1 MQAQA
6 KTYSRLFFIAL
17 LRPLHNGRERSK
29 FGLRSSPVQEHSE
42 QRRPESRPHSRLCKM
57 LSLMAMT
64 ISLFLNGAAVADKV
78 RGKPGSIEVVA
89 PDLVYYASEHD
100 TLTTI
105 AKKFTD
111 KVSHWEAIGKLNQVG
126 NDRAI
131 PIGSKIII
139 PVALLSEEP
148 MQAVVVA
155 LAGSNTET
163 PLKGQERAL
172 ALGDKL
178 NEGSVISTGKNGF
191 LTLELADATRI
202 SLPSNSQVALAKLK
216 MTKFTKSPRTEVK
229 LLQGRVESKVSS
241 LQGNKGRFE
250 VSSKLAMAGV
260 RGTHFRVGVNEHGI
274 ANEVLEGGVAV
285 GQIQKPAA
293 LTLSSGQ
300 GNIVSPSGVGKA
312 IDLLA
317 APQLA
322 DTYQLQQRPTLQF
335 TAMPVAG
342 AATYRAQI
350 SKDAQAQDV
359 VAESMANQLDFKFTN
374 IDDGR
379 YFIRV
384 TAIDANGLEG
394 VPGIYPFTLKARPE
408 PPFQL
413 QPKHKVSAEH
423 VLFKW
428 TQTSAAV
435 SYRLQVASDIQ
446 FKNIVLEQGDKA
458 ALKEAQLSTSALKKG
473 AYFWRVATITETQG
487 SSDQGPYS
495 VPQYFEVIDTPAL
508 PEFKDNGAQTLNF
521 AWPGEPGQSF
531 LVQVA
536 RDSEFKKL
544 ILNKDTDQPN
554 VNLARPESGVYYI
567 RVRTTEADR
576 FRGEFSKPQKFDIE
590 MRWTTSSG
598 DAVQSI
604 SGNIKQEH

>member
-1 MQAQA
+1 MHPLT
-6 KTYSRLFFIAL
+6 KNYTRLFFIAL
-17 LRPLHNGRERSK
+17 FVL
-29 FGLRSSPVQEHSE
+29 
-42 QRRPESRPHSRLCKM
+42 
-57 LSLMAMT
+57 MT
-64 ISLFLNGAAVADKV
+64 ISLLLSAPAAADKV

-100 TLTTI
+100 TLITI

-111 KVSHWEAIGKLNQVG
+111 KVTHWEAIGKLNQIG
-126 NDRAI
+126 NDRTI
-131 PIGSKIII
+131 PIGSKIVI

-148 MQAVVVA
+148 MQAIVVA
-155 LAGSNTET
+155 LAGSNTEA
-163 PLKGQERAL
+163 PLKGQERSL

-202 SLPSNSQVALAKLK
+202 SIPSNSQVALAKLK

-260 RGTHFRVGVNEHGI
+260 RGTHFRVGVNENGI

-300 GNIVSPSGVGKA
+300 GNIVSPTGVGKA
-312 IDLLA
+312 VMLLA

-322 DTYQLQQRPTLQF
+322 DAYQVQQRPTLQF
-335 TAMPVAG
+335 TALPVTDAV
-342 AATYRAQI
+342 AYRAQI
-350 SKDAQAQDV
+350 SKDALAQDV
-359 VAESMANQLDFKFTN
+359 LAESMANQLDFKFN
-374 IDDGR
+374 HIDDGG

-394 VPGIYPFTLKARPE
+394 LPGIYPFTLKARPE
-408 PPFQL
+408 PPFPL

-428 TQTSAAV
+428 TQTSAAK
-435 SYRLQVASDIQ
+435 SYRLQIASDIQ
-446 FKNIVLEQGDKA
+446 FNNIVLDQG
-458 ALKEAQLSTSALKKG
+458 QTTPLSTAQYSTSELKKG
-473 AYFWRVATITETQG
+473 GYFWRVATITETQG
-487 SSDQGPYS
+487 ASDQGPYS
-495 VPQYFEVIDTPAL
+495 VPQYFAVVETLAM
-508 PEFKDNGAQTLNF
+508 PEFKDVGAQQLNF

-536 RDSEFKKL
+536 RDIEFKKL
-544 ILNKDTDQPN
+544 ILNKDTDKPN
-554 VNLARPESGVYYI
+554 VDLARPESGVYYI
-567 RVRTTEADR
+567 RVRTTDADR
-576 FRGEFSKPQKFDIE
+576 FRGEFSKPQKFEIE

-598 DAVQSI
+598 EAVQSI
-604 SGNIKQEH
+604 SGNIKQGH

>member
-1 MQAQA
+1 MHPLT
-6 KTYSRLFFIAL
+6 KNYTRLFFIT
-17 LRPLHNGRERSK
+17 
-29 FGLRSSPVQEHSE
+29 
-42 QRRPESRPHSRLCKM
+42 LCVLM
-57 LSLMAMT
+57 TLSL
-64 ISLFLNGAAVADKV
+64 LFSTPATADKV

-100 TLTTI
+100 TLITI

-111 KVSHWEAIGKLNQVG
+111 KVTHWEAIGKLNQIG
-126 NDRAI
+126 NDRTI
-131 PIGSKIII
+131 PIGSKIVI

-148 MQAVVVA
+148 MQAIVVA
-155 LAGSNTET
+155 LAGSNTEA

-202 SLPSNSQVALAKLK
+202 SIPSNSQVALAKLK

-260 RGTHFRVGVNEHGI
+260 RGTHFRVGVNENGI

-285 GQIQKPAA
+285 GQIQQPAA

-300 GNIVSPSGVGKA
+300 GNIVSPTGVGKA
-312 IDLLA
+312 VMLLA

-322 DTYQLQQRPTLQF
+322 DAYQVQQRPTLQF
-335 TAMPVAG
+335 TALPVTDAVG
-342 AATYRAQI
+342 YRAQI
-350 SKDAQAQDV
+350 SKDALAQDV
-359 VAESMANQLDFKFTN
+359 LAESMANQLDFKFN
-374 IDDGR
+374 HIDDGR

-394 VPGIYPFTLKARPE
+394 LPGIYPFTLKARPE
-408 PPFQL
+408 PPFPL

-428 TQTSAAV
+428 TQTSAAK
-435 SYRLQVASDIQ
+435 SYRLQIASDIQ
-446 FKNIVLEQGDKA
+446 FNNVVLDQG
-458 ALKEAQLSTSALKKG
+458 QTTPLSTAQYSTSELKKG
-473 AYFWRVATITETQG
+473 GYFWRVATITETQG
-487 SSDQGPYS
+487 ASDQGPFS
-495 VPQYFEVIDTPAL
+495 VPQYFAVVETLAM
-508 PEFKDNGAQTLNF
+508 PEFKDVGAQQLNF

-536 RDSEFKKL
+536 RDIEFKKL
-544 ILNKDTDQPN
+544 ILNKDTDKPN
-554 VNLARPESGVYYI
+554 VDLARPESGVYYI
-567 RVRTTEADR
+567 RVRTTDADR
-576 FRGEFSKPQKFDIE
+576 FRGEFSKPQKFEIE

-598 DAVQSI
+598 EAVQSI
-604 SGNIKQEH
+604 SGNIKQGH